1 MPATGTGFQVA
12 SLFGAGGSRAMAE
25 ATAGSFRFTAQ
36 SSLVD
41 GSLGL
46 TGALGCPG
54 DGGVDDGEAMVFVGV
69 FDTVLSPPVHAQA
82 SADSTTSR
90 VVSTGGVVPRTI
102 LRTAPDTTDIYR
114 RCRGGGS

>member
-1 MPATGTGFQVA
+1 
-12 SLFGAGGSRAMAE
+12 MAE

-90 VVSTGGVVPRTI
+90 VVSTGGSSPEPSFARPRT
-102 LRTAPDTTDIYR
+102 LPTFTEDAAEAGVE
-114 RCRGGGS
+114 RGYA